1 MSSIKNI
8 IQSKL
13 TRLESNKKVLI
24 IELTEV
30 AKANI
35 LHAAEIADTIQGHI
49 IEVCKI
55 QIDSNLRLKFIYLF
69 F

>member
-8 IQSKL
+8 IQCKL

-24 IELTEV
+24 MDLTEV

-35 LHAAEIADTIQGHI
+35 LHAAEIADAIQEHI

-55 QIDSNLRLKFIYLF
+55 QIYF
-69 F
+69 